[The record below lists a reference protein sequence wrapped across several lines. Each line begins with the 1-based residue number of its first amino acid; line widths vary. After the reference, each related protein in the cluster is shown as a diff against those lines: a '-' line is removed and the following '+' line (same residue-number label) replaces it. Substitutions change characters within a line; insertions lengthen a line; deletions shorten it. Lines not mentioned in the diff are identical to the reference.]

1 MAYYDG
7 QGSQRKFDVVIEELS
22 KVMSASDLDRI
33 RNQPLNEL
41 LELALGHIRD
51 KTPVDHHKVIVA
63 LRDDPDEEWISG
75 AEGGP
80 WEEDGVTYAYPKGA
94 GLPGGGRG
102 AAPWDM
108 AVDRAKILLLGK
120 CKDERV
126 WKHELARPYAPAA
139 RALLTAGATPLF
151 NGLYRRHER
160 NRAYKYN
167 ADGTIDELDVSEVG
181 DRTKKAIWFDVETLE
196 DLRDDD
202 ELETGV
208 ADATADFCEY
218 VIDDSAAECQS
229 KILTLVKAQLDV
241 LNQEGEELASDET
254 DRLREQH
261 EAAKR
266 ALAEKVKLYELT
278 ELTELPDTNPRASY
292 LNDPRSPGYKIARLV
307 FFATQSVSGRGV
319 DALKDAIRDAIAKQ
333 GKKIYREIV
342 EARFPELL
350 THGDGGRQVIKN
362 LVALAEI
369 DHIFSGGYA
378 HPANLFV
385 DFHGPNQSFG
395 GHNFQRGKWL
405 YYGEDVVEAA
415 SLWIRQAVKAVRMVV
430 KPSV

>member
-1 MAYYDG
+1 MRA
-7 QGSQRKFDVVIEELS
+7 
-22 KVMSASDLDRI
+22 
-33 RNQPLNEL
+33 
-41 LELALGHIRD
+41 
-51 KTPVDHHKVIVA
+51 
-63 LRDDPDEEWISG
+63 DE
-75 AEGGP
+75 
-80 WEEDGVTYAYPKGA
+80 
-94 GLPGGGRG
+94 
-102 AAPWDM
+102 
-108 AVDRAKILLLGK
+108 
-120 CKDERV
+120 
-126 WKHELARPYAPAA
+126 
-139 RALLTAGATPLF
+139 
-151 NGLYRRHER
+151 
-160 NRAYKYN
+160 
-167 ADGTIDELDVSEVG
+167 
-181 DRTKKAIWFDVETLE
+181 
-196 DLRDDD
+196 

-208 ADATADFCEY
+208 ADYTADFCEY
-218 VIDDSAAECQS
+218 VVDDSAADCKR
-229 KILTLVKAQLDV
+229 KILTFVKARLDV
-241 LNQEGEELASDET
+241 LDQEGEELASDET

-266 ALAEKVKLYELT
+266 ALAKEVKLYDLT
-278 ELTELPDTNPRASY
+278 GLTKLPDTNRRASY

-319 DALKDAIRDAIAKQ
+319 DALKDAIRDAIVRQ

-350 THGDGGRQVIKN
+350 NYGDDGRQVIKN
-362 LVALAEI
+362 LVNLAQI

-405 YYGEDVVEAA
+405 YYGEDVLEAA

>member
-1 MAYYDG
+1 MAVFRG
-7 QGSQRKFDVVIEELS
+7 
-22 KVMSASDLDRI
+22 KV
-33 RNQPLNEL
+33 
-41 LELALGHIRD
+41 LEVGRENDPRVLKHA
-51 KTPVDHHKVIVA
+51 A
-63 LRDDPDEEWISG
+63 LRPYVAMARLLNKE
-75 AEGGP
+75 
-80 WEEDGVTYAYPKGA
+80 
-94 GLPGGGRG
+94 R
-102 AAPWDM
+102 AAPLM
-108 AVDRAKILLLGK
+108 
-120 CKDERV
+120 
-126 WKHELARPYAPAA
+126 H
-139 RALLTAGATPLF
+139 
-151 NGLYRRHER
+151 GLYRNHER
-160 NRAYKYN
+160 NRAYHYR
-167 ADGTIDELDVSEVG
+167 ADGTIDEVEMSRVDGV
-181 DRTKKAIWFDVETLE
+181 RTVKGVRFDVETLE
-196 DLRDDD
+196 DLRADD

-218 VIDDSAAECQS
+218 VIDDSPAECQS

-241 LNQEGEELASDET
+241 LNQEGEELNSDET

-266 ALAEKVKLYELT
+266 DLAEAVKLYELT

-292 LNDPRSPGYKIARLV
+292 LNDPRSPGYKLARLV

-319 DALKDAIRDAIAKQ
+319 DALKDAIRDAISKQ

-350 THGDGGRQVIKN
+350 NHGQGGREVIKN

-395 GHNFQRGKWL
+395 GHNYQRGKWL
-405 YYGEDVVEAA
+405 YYTEEVVEAA

>member
-1 MAYYDG
+1 MCWRSPAYISRFPHSPDSAWVRG
-7 QGSQRKFDVVIEELS
+7 GEE
-22 KVMSASDLDRI
+22 
-33 RNQPLNEL
+33 
-41 LELALGHIRD
+41 
-51 KTPVDHHKVIVA
+51 
-63 LRDDPDEEWISG
+63 
-75 AEGGP
+75 GP
-80 WEEDGVTYAYPKGA
+80 WEEDGETYAIPKGH
-94 GLPGGGRG
+94 GLPGGGGG
-102 AAPWDM
+102 AAPYDM
-108 AVDRAKILLLGK
+108 AVFRGK
-120 CKDERV
+120 VTAVGQEEDPRV
-126 WKHELARPYAPAA
+126 LAHAVLRPYVATARLLKKERAAP
-139 RALLTAGATPLF
+139 LMT
-151 NGLYRRHER
+151 GLYRHHER
-160 NRAYKYN
+160 NRKYRYN
-167 ADGTIDELDVSEVG
+167 ADGTIDELEVARVDG
-181 DRTKKAIWFDVETLE
+181 VRTTKAIWFDVETLE
-196 DLRDDD
+196 DLRADD

-218 VIDDSAAECQS
+218 VVDDSAADCQR
-229 KILTLVKAQLDV
+229 KILTFVKAQLRV

-266 ALAEKVKLYELT
+266 DLAEAVELKR
-278 ELTELPDTNPRASY
+278 LTGLDVLPDTNPRASY
-292 LNDPRSPGYKIARLV
+292 LNDPRSPGYKLARLV

-350 THGDGGRQVIKN
+350 NYGDDGQQVIKN

-405 YYGEDVVEAA
+405 YYSEEVLEAA